1 MFQKST
7 ELARYYIRE
16 LMKDGCEHG
25 TKEIADYVLDR
36 AKNHEGL
43 DKPVQMSTVTTVLW
57 QMAKA
62 GDGSFTKT
70 KRGVYQMGIPKKEMT
85 GKPTC
90 HDRAIRSLIRAER
103 EIVGSFYRAMEQD
116 PDFPSAMNLQK
127 ECRNLQ
133 EQLGKME
140 QSLAASGAEYREKL
154 VERAEETEEA
164 SMEMALS

>member
-1 MFQKST
+1 
-7 ELARYYIRE
+7 
-16 LMKDGCEHG
+16 
-25 TKEIADYVLDR
+25 
-36 AKNHEGL
+36 
-43 DKPVQMSTVTTVLW
+43 
-57 QMAKA
+57 
-62 GDGSFTKT
+62 
-70 KRGVYQMGIPKKEMT
+70 MGISKKEMT

-103 EIVGSFYRAMEQD
+103 EIVGSFYRAMEQN

-140 QSLAASGAEYREKL
+140 QSLAASGAEYREKMA
-154 VERAEETEEA
+154 ERAEETEEA